1 MRPILVAPENADD
14 QRDAVHRAVQAL
26 AEDDLVVFPTE
37 TVYGLA
43 ASALSPKAVER
54 LLNAKHRR
62 PGQALTL
69 TLAHGEAA
77 SDYCPNLSVAASRL
91 ARRCWPG
98 PLTLVLDANHPQSLL
113 HQLPESVRQAVA
125 PQQTVGLRVPDHPYL
140 QAALR
145 LMSGPLVLTSANVS
159 GQADT
164 VTAEQVVQALGDE
177 VAIVLSDGRS
187 KYGQASTVVRVDGN
201 RLEILRPGVLTDS
214 AVLRGA
220 SLVVLFAC
228 TGNTCRSPM
237 AQLLLQQQIADRLH
251 ISPAELESHGILVL
265 SAGVA
270 AAAGYP
276 ASAEAIQVMGRR
288 SLDLSQHES
297 RPLTD
302 VLVRFADLILTMT
315 QSHRAAIVSQWP
327 EAADKTFLV
336 RHDRQ
341 DVVDPIGGSD
351 DLYAS
356 CATHLDAQMP
366 GWADRLDLET
376 LPRLVRREPDKA

>member
-1 MRPILVAPENADD
+1 MRPILIAPENADD

-43 ASALSPKAVER
+43 ANALSPKAVER
-54 LLNAKHRR
+54 LLSAKHRR

-69 TLAHGEAA
+69 TLAHGDAA
-77 SDYCPNLSVAASRL
+77 NDYCPNLSVAARRL
-91 ARRCWPG
+91 AQRCWPG
-98 PLTLVLDANHPQSLL
+98 PLTLVLDADHPQSLL
-113 HQLPESVRQAVA
+113 RRLPESVQKAVA
-125 PQQTVGLRVPDHPYL
+125 PQQTIGLRVPDHPFL

-159 GQADT
+159 GQSDT
-164 VTAEQVVQALGDE
+164 VTAEQVIHALGDE

-201 RLEILRPGVLTDS
+201 RLEILRPGVLTES
-214 AVLRGA
+214 AVVRGA

-237 AQLLLQQQIADRLH
+237 AQLLFQKLLADRLH
-251 ISPAELESHGILVL
+251 CKPAELESRGLLVL

-270 AAAGYP
+270 AAAGCS
-276 ASAEAIQVMGRR
+276 ASDEAIRVMERR

-297 RPLTD
+297 RPLSD
-302 VLVRFADLILTMT
+302 VLVRFADVILTMT
-315 QSHRAAIVSQWP
+315 SSHRAAIISQWP
-327 EAADKTFLV
+327 EAADKTYLV
-336 RHDRQ
+336 RHDRR
-341 DVVDPIGGSD
+341 DVVDPIGGTEE
-351 DLYAS
+351 LYAE
-356 CATHLDAQMP
+356 CAEHLDAQMP

-376 LPRLVRREPDKA
+376 LPRLLRREPDKE

>member
-26 AEDDLVVFPTE
+26 AEGDLVVFPTE

-98 PLTLVLDANHPQSLL
+98 PLTLVLDASHPQSLL

-125 PQQTVGLRVPDHPYL
+125 PQRTVGLRVPDHPYL

-145 LMSGPLVLTSANVS
+145 LISGPLVLTSANVS

-251 ISPAELESHGILVL
+251 ISPTELESSGILVL

-270 AAAGYP
+270 AATGYP

-341 DVVDPIGGSD
+341 DVVDPIGGAE